1 MGNHDAT
8 QLYSQLKEEWHRGDR
23 LDQANVRQLLAR
35 LKAGQE
41 LFSPPS
47 RCTRTV
53 QVQPPVSAV
62 RIRRPRLRELVS
74 SCSSSL
80 GCQDGDPEVDIEL
93 SGLGL
98 LFPSASNLETGPLTT
113 AREVLEIGAFYSV
126 RTNDIPAF
134 ERYLSLL
141 STPQLPPSPH
151 QAPLVALSLLR
162 LLSQNRIAEFHTVLE
177 TLKAEVV
184 ESSEVAWVLQLE
196 RSLMEGAYSRVWAL
210 CRSSPAG
217 TSTSTALPLPEFAHF
232 TPTLIATVRNE
243 IAACDERA
251 YESLPVRDAKTLL
264 FFEREDEVVAFA
276 KEVSCEWRIVPFP
289 SDAGR
294 RRTFERPAGSPG
306 RSRAARLRTHGH
318 LRSPPGQ
325 QRTWYL
331 DPSTSLL
338 HFPSSPLHPS
348 RRGLPATMATGFEG
362 EDREL
367 DRSKVVTA
375 TLGYARELESIV

>member
-1 MGNHDAT
+1 MGNPDAT

-35 LKAGQE
+35 LK
-41 LFSPPS
+41 
-47 RCTRTV
+47 
-53 QVQPPVSAV
+53 
-62 RIRRPRLRELVS
+62 
-74 SCSSSL
+74 
-80 GCQDGDPEVDIEL
+80 IEL
-93 SGLGL
+93 SELGL
-98 LFPSASNLETGPLTT
+98 LFPSASNLEPGPLTT

-141 STPQLPPSPH
+141 STYYHDLAPQLPPSPH

-217 TSTSTALPLPEFAHF
+217 TSTSTALPLPELAHF

-264 FFEREDEVVAFA
+264 FFDREDEVVAFA
-276 KEVSCEWRIVPFP
+276 KERN
-289 SDAGR
+289 
-294 RRTFERPAGSPG
+294 
-306 RSRAARLRTHGH
+306 
-318 LRSPPGQ
+318 
-325 QRTWYL
+325 WYL
-331 DPSTSLL
+331 DASTSLL

-375 TLGYARELESIV
+375 TLAYARELESIV